1 MEAEAQGRTPRTPKS
16 QKRRGGPSPGAS
28 AGSSALGPPEL
39 RCLVPRTRGVWCPGL
54 GVQGGWMSVVR
65 SPRFHLLLQTLEA
78 HAGCNSPRSSW
89 MMGMTLHSQVGEP
102 RMK

>member
-54 GVQGGWMSVVR
+54 GVSGARDSGCRGDGCLW
-65 SPRFHLLLQTLEA
+65 FEA
-78 HAGCNSPRSSW
+78 PGFICYYRRW
-89 MMGMTLHSQVGEP
+89 KLTQVATVPGP
-102 RMK
+102 PG